1 MVVRMVKYGVIGTAG
16 ALVLGGLVFG
26 SDVVSYARTG
36 VLSAQASVRDN
47 VPIEFELRR
56 AADLLDEIIPE
67 MHANLRLVAQ
77 EEVELEQLRQD
88 IATSE
93 EQLSAERV
101 RVAKLRDMLDVQQ
114 ASYRV
119 SDRTYTR
126 EQVREDLSRRFER
139 IKEAEVVLAGKQ
151 RLLGTREQALEAAVT
166 VLQRTRSQK
175 SLLEDRIE
183 GLQAQHRLVQ
193 AAQVGSR
200 VQVDGSKL
208 AQTEKLISDIK
219 KRLDVA
225 ERVLAREGD
234 FVQGINVDVVDEGD
248 LLADVDAYLKGEPK
262 QTDQAQLPATDAKPQ
277 PSAYRDLAEHGVQL
291 N

>member
-26 SDVVSYARTG
+26 GDVVSYARTG

-56 AADLLDEIIPE
+56 ASDLLDEIIPE

-88 IATSE
+88 IVGSE

-101 RVAKLRDMLDVQQ
+101 RVAKLRDMLDVQE

-193 AAQVGSR
+193 AASVGSR

-262 QTDQAQLPATDAKPQ
+262 QADQAQLPATGAKPQ

>member
-1 MVVRMVKYGVIGTAG
+1 
-16 ALVLGGLVFG
+16 
-26 SDVVSYARTG
+26 
-36 VLSAQASVRDN
+36 
-47 VPIEFELRR
+47 
-56 AADLLDEIIPE
+56 

>member
-16 ALVLGGLVFG
+16 ALVLGGVVFG
-26 SDVVSYARTG
+26 SDMFSYARTG
-36 VLSAQASVRDN
+36 ASSVRSSVRDN

-56 AADLLDEIIPE
+56 ASDLLDEIIPE

-88 IATSE
+88 IKGSE
-93 EQLSAERV
+93 ENLSQERA
-101 RVAKLRDMLDVQQ
+101 RVAKLRDMLEVQQ

-119 SDRTYTR
+119 NDRNYSR
-126 EQVREDLSRRFER
+126 DQVRDDLSRRFER
-139 IKEAEVVLAGKQ
+139 IKEAEVVLAGKE
-151 RLLGTREQALEAAVT
+151 RLLGTREQALIAASN

-183 GLQAQHRLVQ
+183 ALQAQHRLVQ
-193 AAQVGSR
+193 ATQVGSR
-200 VQVDGSKL
+200 VAVDGSKL

-225 ERVLAREGD
+225 ERVLARESE
-234 FVQGINVDVVDEGD
+234 FVQGIDVDVVNEGD

-262 QTDQAQLPATDAKPQ
+262 QTEQAAVTTAE
-277 PSAYRDLAEHGVQL
+277 PSAYNDRAGLGVEM